1 MSDKSFF
8 TQVEERFSSF
18 QALFKHLD
26 RLQHLQLDNLL
37 TTSEQRY
44 KTILAPMREGQLR
57 QPSPTECLEYWVDF
71 CQRSLLYLDALRQR
85 GDNTLA
91 YERAGYPLLLKF
103 PYETLIDGR
112 DLPCPVNYS
121 LLKII
126 PEADQPVDKERAPVI
141 VIDPRG
147 GHGAGIGGFKQDS
160 AVGESLR
167 AGHPTY
173 FIAFS
178 HSPESGQ
185 TLHDIG
191 AAQARFLEEVT
202 HRHPSAGKP
211 IVIGNCQA
219 GWALMGLAAARPE
232 LPGLVIINGAPLS
245 YWSGE
250 EGRNPMRYSGGL
262 LGGAWMTRLAS
273 DLGNGRFDG
282 AWLVSNFEG
291 LNPANTY
298 WNKYYNLFS
307 NIDSEV
313 PRFLD
318 FERWWGSPTLLNR
331 EEIEMI
337 VDDLFIG
344 NRLTGGLGA
353 QSSEVDLKKIE
364 APVVVFCSYGDDITP
379 PQQALN
385 WIADIY
391 PSDLALRKAGRTI
404 IYLKHASVGHLGIF
418 VSGAIAR
425 REHRELLDAN
435 EAIALLAPGLY
446 EMIIEDVPVTDES
459 EPSYDVYFEPRRIVD
474 ILCDDNSERERDDE
488 REFAMVNHVSQV
500 NSTLYELFV
509 RPWMSPAIN
518 EQSAE
523 MIRKAHPFRMQQ
535 YFHSSLNPSFSWLAG
550 STPLVRANR
559 QEVSADN
566 PLLAW
571 QESFSTL
578 VEAQL
583 NIFRDVRGAS
593 QEMKFHRVYGAL
605 ATLTG
610 MQKPDTQQSE
620 SQLEDHNVTEDL
632 RDSLTQG
639 GGLEA
644 LSRILLLL
652 GHESGKYSKG
662 RVHQLAEKSRSV
674 MQEFDMDFSNIREI
688 IDQQGLLVFALP
700 AESLATLPQ
709 LLVDNEKRKV
719 LLDTVIKL
727 VPELLIAE
735 GTIGELWR
743 QLHQLFEQPIPAFV
757 QPKLSA
763 SSVAV
768 DKTELVFP
776 VKKTV
781 TPVKAV
787 KEKAAQ
793 SLAAESLKPKTPKAV
808 AKKTAK
814 PAAKPKAV
822 AVVADKEKTTA
833 AQTPI
838 EKPLAPAKKPVAK
851 QQELPVSAAQTVSA
865 TADQAKAATQVSTDK
880 LPEQAQ
886 AKETTA
892 PVKAAVNKPE
902 QPAIAAK
909 AAEVAQK
916 EKTTAVQAPVEKS
929 TDSVKPQAASTQQ
942 TLATADQTKPAAQ
955 VSVDKLPEQAQA
967 KETTAPVKAAV
978 KKSVQKPKGRQK
990 AKAKKQE
997 QLAATHE
1004 AKKDK

>member
-18 QALFKHLD
+18 QALLKHLGQLQ
-26 RLQHLQLDNLL
+26 RLQFDNLL
-37 TTSEQRY
+37 TASEPRY
-44 KTILAPMREGQLR
+44 QTMLAPVRAGQLR
-57 QPSPTECLEYWVDF
+57 QPSPAECFEYWVDF

-91 YERAGYPLLLKF
+91 YEAAGYPLLLKF

-112 DLPCPVNYS
+112 DLLRPVNYS

-126 PEADQPVDKERAPVI
+126 PETEQPNNSERAPVI

-185 TLHDIG
+185 TLHDVG
-191 AAQARFLEEVT
+191 VAQAGFLEEVIR
-202 HRHPSAGKP
+202 RHPDAAKP

-250 EGRNPMRYSGGL
+250 EGNNPMRYSGGL

-282 AWLVSNFEG
+282 AWLVSNFEA

-404 IYLKHASVGHLGIF
+404 IYLKHANVGHLGIF
-418 VSGAIAR
+418 VSGAVAR
-425 REHRELLDAN
+425 REHRELLDAS
-435 EAIALLAPGLY
+435 EAIGLLAPGLY
-446 EMIIEDVPVTDES
+446 EMIIEDVPVTNES
-459 EPSYDVYFEPRRIVD
+459 EPSYEVYFERRRITD
-474 ILCDDNSERERDDE
+474 ILSDDNSERERDDE
-488 REFAMVNHVSQV
+488 REFAMVNQVSQV
-500 NSTLYELFV
+500 NSTLYESFV
-509 RPWMSPAIN
+509 RPWMIPAMN

-535 YFHSSLNPSFSWLAG
+535 YFHSSLNPIFSWLAG
-550 STPLVRANR
+550 SAPVVRANR
-559 QEVSADN
+559 QPVSPNN

-571 QESFSTL
+571 QESFSNL
-578 VEAQL
+578 VETQL
-583 NIFRDVRGAS
+583 NAFRDVRDSS
-593 QEMKFHRVYGAL
+593 QEMKFHTVYGGL

-620 SQLEDHNVTEDL
+620 AQLQDEKVTEHL

-652 GHESGKYSKG
+652 GHESGKFSKG
-662 RVHQLAEKSRSV
+662 RVQQMAEKSRSL
-674 MQEFDMDFSNIREI
+674 MKGFDTDFSNVRQI

-709 LLVDNEKRKV
+709 LLVDNEQRKV
-719 LLDTVIKL
+719 VLATVMEM
-727 VPELLIAE
+727 VPELLTAE
-735 GTIGELWR
+735 GTVGELWR
-743 QLHQLFEQPIPAFV
+743 QLHQLLELPVPAVV

-768 DKTELVFP
+768 EKAEAVTP

-781 TPVKAV
+781 APVKTV
-787 KEKAAQ
+787 EKKV
-793 SLAAESLKPKTPKAV
+793 AESVKPKTVKTA
-808 AKKTAK
+808 AKKVTK
-814 PAAKPKAV
+814 PAAKPKAAVKKPVQPAV
-822 AVVADKEKTTA
+822 APTPKAAVAAQKDKTTAVQTPVEKTTESVKP
-833 AQTPI
+833 QT
-838 EKPLAPAKKPVAK
+838 ASQ
-851 QQELPVSAAQTVSA
+851 QQELPVSATQAISPK
-865 TADQAKAATQVSTDK
+865 ADQTQPAAKAAADK
-880 LPEQAQ
+880 LPEPAQVEETPALVKTAVKKPVQKSKRRQKAQ
-886 AKETTA
+886 AK
-892 PVKAAVNKPE
+892 K
-902 QPAIAAK
+902 Q
-909 AAEVAQK
+909 Q
-916 EKTTAVQAPVEKS
+916 S
-929 TDSVKPQAASTQQ
+929 AST
-942 TLATADQTKPAAQ
+942 A
-955 VSVDKLPEQAQA
+955 
-967 KETTAPVKAAV
+967 
-978 KKSVQKPKGRQK
+978 
-990 AKAKKQE
+990 
-997 QLAATHE
+997 E
-1004 AKKDK
+1004 AKKDV

>member
-18 QALFKHLD
+18 QALLKHLGQLH
-26 RLQHLQLDNLL
+26 RLQFDNLL
-37 TTSEQRY
+37 TASEPRY
-44 KTILAPMREGQLR
+44 KTMLAPMSAGHLR
-57 QPSPTECLEYWVDF
+57 QPSPAECLEYWVDF
-71 CQRSLLYLDALRQR
+71 CQRSVLYLDALRQR

-91 YERAGYPLLLKF
+91 HEAADYPLLLKF

-112 DLPCPVNYS
+112 DLPRPVNYS
-121 LLKII
+121 LLKVT
-126 PEADQPVDKERAPVI
+126 PATDQPNDSERAPVI

-178 HSPESGQ
+178 HAPESGQ
-185 TLHDIG
+185 TLHDVG
-191 AAQARFLEEVT
+191 AAQARFLEEVIQ
-202 HRHPSAGKP
+202 RHPNAAKP
-211 IVIGNCQA
+211 IVMGNCQA

-250 EGRNPMRYSGGL
+250 EGHNPMRYSGGL

-282 AWLVSNFEG
+282 AWLVSNFEA

-404 IYLKHASVGHLGIF
+404 VYLKHASVGHLGIF
-418 VSGAIAR
+418 VSGAVAR
-425 REHRELLDAN
+425 REHRELLDAS
-435 EAIALLAPGLY
+435 EAIGLLAPGLY

-459 EPSYDVYFEPRRIVD
+459 EPSYEVYFERRQITD
-474 ILCDDNSERERDDE
+474 ILSDDNSERERDDE
-488 REFAMVNHVSQV
+488 REFAMVNQVSQV
-500 NSTLYELFV
+500 NSTLYESFV
-509 RPWMSPAIN
+509 RPWLIPAMN
-518 EQSAE
+518 EHCAE
-523 MIRKAHPFRMQQ
+523 MIRKVHPFRMQQ
-535 YFHSSLNPSFSWLAG
+535 YFHSSLNPIFSGLAG
-550 STPLVRANR
+550 SAPVVRANR
-559 QEVSADN
+559 QPVSLDN

-571 QESFSTL
+571 QENFSNL
-578 VEAQL
+578 VETQL
-583 NIFRDVRGAS
+583 NVFRDVRDAS
-593 QEMKFHRVYGAL
+593 QEMKFHTVYGAL

-620 SQLEDHNVTEDL
+620 SQLEDHNVTEHL

-652 GHESGKYSKG
+652 GHESGKFSKG
-662 RVHQLAEKSRSV
+662 RVQQMAEKSRSL
-674 MQEFDMDFSNIREI
+674 MKGFDMDFGNIRQI

-700 AESLATLPQ
+700 VESLATLPQ
-709 LLVDNEKRKV
+709 LLVDHEQRKV
-719 LLDTVIKL
+719 LLETVMEM
-727 VPELLIAE
+727 VPELLTAE
-735 GTIGELWR
+735 GAVGELWR

-768 DKTELVFP
+768 DKTEPVAP
-776 VKKTV
+776 VKETV

-787 KEKAAQ
+787 EKKAAK
-793 SLAAESLKPKTPKAV
+793 SVKPKTVKAAAKKVAKPAVAPKAV
-808 AKKTAK
+808 A
-814 PAAKPKAV
+814 
-822 AVVADKEKTTA
+822 ADKEKIVTA
-833 AQTPI
+833 QASI
-838 EKPLAPAKKPVAK
+838 EKPSEPAKKQEAQ
-851 QQELPVSAAQTVSA
+851 QQELPVSTAQAVSPK
-865 TADQAKAATQVSTDK
+865 ADQATSDPVKGADDELVEHAEVKAAPVKAAVKKPVQPAVAPTPKATVAAQKDKTTAVQVPVEKTTESVKPQAASQQQALAKADQDKPAAKASTDK

-886 AKETTA
+886 AEEATA
-892 PVKAAVNKPE
+892 PIKK
-902 QPAIAAK
+902 
-909 AAEVAQK
+909 
-916 EKTTAVQAPVEKS
+916 
-929 TDSVKPQAASTQQ
+929 
-942 TLATADQTKPAAQ
+942 
-955 VSVDKLPEQAQA
+955 
-967 KETTAPVKAAV
+967 AV
-978 KKSVQKPKGRQK
+978 KKPVQKSKRRQK
-990 AKAKKQE
+990 AQAKKQE
-997 QLAATHE
+997 QLASAPE
-1004 AKKDK
+1004 VKKDK

>member
-1 MSDKSFF
+1 MSDKSFL
-8 TQVEERFSSF
+8 TQVEESFSSF
-18 QALFKHLD
+18 QALPKHLVQ
-26 RLQHLQLDNLL
+26 LQGLQVDNLL
-37 TTSEQRY
+37 AASKQRY
-44 KTILAPMREGQLR
+44 KTILSPMREGQLR
-57 QPSPTECLEYWVDF
+57 QPSPTEYLEYWVDF

-103 PYETLIDGR
+103 PYEVLIDGR
-112 DLPCPVNYS
+112 NLPRPVNY
-121 LLKII
+121 LLLEII
-126 PEADQPVDKERAPVI
+126 PETNQLNDSGRAPVI
-141 VIDPRG
+141 IIDPRG

-185 TLHDIG
+185 TLHDVG
-191 AAQARFLEEVT
+191 AAQARFLEEVIQ
-202 HRHPSAGKP
+202 RHPNADKP

-250 EGRNPMRYSGGL
+250 AGHNPMRYAGGL
-262 LGGAWMTRLAS
+262 LGGAWATRLAS

-331 EEIEMI
+331 EEIEAI

-391 PSDLALRKAGRTI
+391 PSDLALRNAGRTI
-404 IYLKHASVGHLGIF
+404 VFLKHASVGHLGIF
-418 VSGAIAR
+418 VSGAVAR
-425 REHRELLDAN
+425 REHRELLDAS

-446 EMIIEDVPVTDES
+446 EMIIEDVLVTNES
-459 EPSYDVYFEPRRIVD
+459 EPSYEVYFERRRITD
-474 ILCDDNSERERDDE
+474 ILSDDNSERERDDE
-488 REFAMVNHVSQV
+488 REFAMVNQVSQF
-500 NSTLYELFV
+500 NSTLYESFV
-509 RPWMSPAIN
+509 RPWMIPVMN
-518 EQSAE
+518 EHSAE

-535 YFHSSLNPSFSWLAG
+535 YFHSSLNPIFSWLAG
-550 STPLVRANR
+550 SAPVVRANR
-559 QEVSADN
+559 QPVSPNN

-571 QESFSTL
+571 QENFSNL
-578 VEAQL
+578 VETQL
-583 NIFRDVRGAS
+583 NAFRDVRDAS
-593 QEMKFHRVYGAL
+593 QEMKFHAVYGGL

-620 SQLEDHNVTEDL
+620 SQLEDQNVTEHL
-632 RDSLTQG
+632 RQSLTQG

-652 GHESGKYSKG
+652 GHESGKFSKD
-662 RVHQLAEKSRSV
+662 RVQQMAEKSRSL
-674 MQEFDMDFSNIREI
+674 MKEFDMDFGNIRET

-700 AESLATLPQ
+700 AESLSTLPQ

-719 LLDTVIKL
+719 LLETVMAL

-735 GTIGELWR
+735 GAVGELWR

-768 DKTELVFP
+768 DKAELVAP

-787 KEKAAQ
+787 EKKAAK
-793 SLAAESLKPKTPKAV
+793 SVKPKAPKA
-808 AKKTAK
+808 ATKKTAK
-814 PAAKPKAV
+814 PAAASKAV
-822 AVVADKEKTTA
+822 AASKEKTAA
-833 AQTPI
+833 AQVPI
-838 EKPLAPAKKPVAK
+838 EKLSAPAKKQVAK
-851 QQELPVSAAQTVSA
+851 QQEQPVVAAQTVSP
-865 TADQAKAATQVSTDK
+865 TADQTKSSPVKGTADK
-880 LPEQAQ
+880 LVERAEVKTAQ
-886 AKETTA
+886 
-892 PVKAAVNKPE
+892 VKAAVKKPL
-902 QPAIAAK
+902 QPAVAPK
-909 AAEVAQK
+909 AAVAA
-916 EKTTAVQAPVEKS
+916 ERGKTTAVQAPVER
-929 TDSVKPQAASTQQ
+929 TTESVKPQTASKQQ
-942 TLATADQTKPAAQ
+942 ELPGADQNKPAAKA
-955 VSVDKLPEQAQA
+955 SAEKLPEQAQA
-967 KETTAPVKAAV
+967 EETTAPVKTAL
-978 KKSVQKPKGRQK
+978 KKPAQKAKRRQK
-990 AKAKKQE
+990 AEVKKQE
-997 QLAATHE
+997 PLATAPE

>member
-18 QALFKHLD
+18 QALLKHLGQLQ
-26 RLQHLQLDNLL
+26 RLQFDNLL
-37 TTSEQRY
+37 TASEPRY
-44 KTILAPMREGQLR
+44 QTMLAPVRAGQLR
-57 QPSPTECLEYWVDF
+57 QPSPAECFEYWVDF

-91 YERAGYPLLLKF
+91 YEAAGYPLLLKF

-112 DLPCPVNYS
+112 DLLRPVNYS

-126 PEADQPVDKERAPVI
+126 PETEQPNNSERAPVI

-185 TLHDIG
+185 TLHDVG
-191 AAQARFLEEVT
+191 VAQAGFLEEVIR
-202 HRHPSAGKP
+202 RHPDAAKP
-211 IVIGNCQA
+211 IVMGNCQA

-250 EGRNPMRYSGGL
+250 EGNNPMRYSGGL

-282 AWLVSNFEG
+282 AWLVSNFEA

-404 IYLKHASVGHLGIF
+404 IYLKHANVGHLGIF
-418 VSGAIAR
+418 VSGAVAR
-425 REHRELLDAN
+425 REHRELLDAS
-435 EAIALLAPGLY
+435 EAIGLLAPGLY
-446 EMIIEDVPVTDES
+446 EMIIEDVPVTNES
-459 EPSYDVYFEPRRIVD
+459 EPSYEVYFERRRITD
-474 ILCDDNSERERDDE
+474 ILSDDNSERERDDE
-488 REFAMVNHVSQV
+488 REFAMVNQVSQV
-500 NSTLYELFV
+500 NSTLYESFV
-509 RPWMSPAIN
+509 RPWMIPAMN

-535 YFHSSLNPSFSWLAG
+535 YFHSSLNPIFSWLAG
-550 STPLVRANR
+550 SAPVVRANR
-559 QEVSADN
+559 QPVSPNN

-571 QESFSTL
+571 QESFSNL
-578 VEAQL
+578 VETQL
-583 NIFRDVRGAS
+583 NAFRDVRDSS
-593 QEMKFHRVYGAL
+593 QEMKFHTVYGGL

-620 SQLEDHNVTEDL
+620 AQLQDEKVTEHL

-652 GHESGKYSKG
+652 GHESGKFSKG
-662 RVHQLAEKSRSV
+662 RVQQMAEKSRSL
-674 MQEFDMDFSNIREI
+674 MKGFDTDFSNVRQI

-709 LLVDNEKRKV
+709 LLVDNEQRKV
-719 LLDTVIKL
+719 VLATVMEM
-727 VPELLIAE
+727 VPELLTAE
-735 GTIGELWR
+735 GTVGELWR
-743 QLHQLFEQPIPAFV
+743 QLHQLLELPVPAVV

-768 DKTELVFP
+768 EKAEAVTP

-781 TPVKAV
+781 APVKTV
-787 KEKAAQ
+787 EKKV
-793 SLAAESLKPKTPKAV
+793 AESVKPKTVKTA
-808 AKKTAK
+808 AKKVTK
-814 PAAKPKAV
+814 PAAKP
-822 AVVADKEKTTA
+822 
-833 AQTPI
+833 
-838 EKPLAPAKKPVAK
+838 
-851 QQELPVSAAQTVSA
+851 
-865 TADQAKAATQVSTDK
+865 
-880 LPEQAQ
+880 
-886 AKETTA
+886 
-892 PVKAAVNKPE
+892 
-902 QPAIAAK
+902 
-909 AAEVAQK
+909 
-916 EKTTAVQAPVEKS
+916 
-929 TDSVKPQAASTQQ
+929 
-942 TLATADQTKPAAQ
+942 
-955 VSVDKLPEQAQA
+955 
-967 KETTAPVKAAV
+967 KAAV
-978 KKSVQKPKGRQK
+978 KKSVQPAVAPTPKAAVAAQKDKTTAVQTPVEKTTESVKPQTASQQQELPVSATQAVSPKADQTQPAAKAAADKLPEPAQVEETPALVKTAVKKPVQKSKRRQK
-990 AKAKKQE
+990 AQAKKQ
-997 QLAATHE
+997 QSASTAE
-1004 AKKDK
+1004 AKKDV

>member
-1 MSDKSFF
+1 MSDKGFL

-18 QALFKHLD
+18 GALLKHLGQLQ
-26 RLQHLQLDNLL
+26 RLQVDNLL
-37 TTSEQRY
+37 AASEQRY
-44 KTILAPMREGQLR
+44 KTTLSPMREGQLR
-57 QPSPTECLEYWVDF
+57 QPSPSECLEYWVDF
-71 CQRSLLYLDALRQR
+71 CQRSLLYWDALRQR

-103 PYETLIDGR
+103 PYEILIDGR
-112 DLPCPVNYS
+112 DLPRPVNYS
-121 LLKII
+121 LLEII
-126 PEADQPVDKERAPVI
+126 PEADQLNDRERAPVI

-178 HSPESGQ
+178 HSPEPGQ
-185 TLHDIG
+185 TLHDVG
-191 AAQARFLEEVT
+191 AAQARFLEEVIA
-202 HRHPSAGKP
+202 RHPNAGKP

-219 GWALMGLAAARPE
+219 GWALMGLAAVRPE

-250 EGRNPMRYSGGL
+250 EGHNPMRYSGGL
-262 LGGAWMTRLAS
+262 LGGAWATRLAS

-298 WNKYYNLFS
+298 WKKYYNLFS
-307 NIDSEV
+307 NVDSEV

-331 EEIEMI
+331 EEIEVI

-418 VSGAIAR
+418 VSGAVAR
-425 REHRELLDAN
+425 REHRELLDAS

-446 EMIIEDVPVTDES
+446 EMIIEDEPARNES
-459 EPSYDVYFEPRRIVD
+459 EPSREVYFEPRRIVD
-474 ILCDDNSERERDDE
+474 ILSDDNSERERDDE
-488 REFAMVNHVSQV
+488 REFAMVDQVSQV
-500 NSTLYELFV
+500 NSTLYEWFV

-523 MIRKAHPFRMQQ
+523 IMRKAHPFRMQR
-535 YFHSSLNPSFSWLAG
+535 YVYSSLNPSFSWLAG
-550 STPLVRANR
+550 CAPVVRANR
-559 QEVSADN
+559 RPVSSNN

-571 QESFSTL
+571 QETFSNL

-583 NIFRDVRGAS
+583 NSFRDVRDAW
-593 QEMKFHRVYGAL
+593 QEMKFHAVYGGL

-610 MQKPDTQQSE
+610 MQKPDTQQE
-620 SQLEDHNVTEDL
+620 YAQLQDQSVTEQL
-632 RDSLTQG
+632 RQTLTQG
-639 GGLEA
+639 SGLEA

-652 GHESGKYSKG
+652 GHESGKFSKD
-662 RVHQLAEKSRSV
+662 RVQQLAEKSRSLIKASG
-674 MQEFDMDFSNIREI
+674 MAFGNIREI

-709 LLVDNEKRKV
+709 LLVENEKRKV
-719 LLDTVIKL
+719 LLDTVIEL
-727 VPELLIAE
+727 VPELLTAE
-735 GTIGELWR
+735 GGVGELWR
-743 QLHQLFEQPIPAFV
+743 QLHKLLEQPIPAFF

-768 DKTELVFP
+768 DKTEPVASVKKVVAP
-776 VKKTV
+776 VKLVDK
-781 TPVKAV
+781 
-787 KEKAAQ
+787 KAAETVK
-793 SLAAESLKPKTPKAV
+793 LKAAKVA
-808 AKKTAK
+808 AKKVVK
-814 PAAKPKAV
+814 PAAKPKAAV
-822 AVVADKEKTTA
+822 AGKEKKA
-833 AQTPI
+833 GVQAPI
-838 EKPLAPAKKPVAK
+838 KKLSEPAKKPVQPAV
-851 QQELPVSAAQTVSA
+851 LPKA
-865 TADQAKAATQVSTDK
+865 TAV
-880 LPEQAQ
+880 E
-886 AKETTA
+886 
-892 PVKAAVNKPE
+892 
-902 QPAIAAK
+902 
-909 AAEVAQK
+909 QK
-916 EKTTAVQAPVEKS
+916 EKTTAVQAPVTKVTE
-929 TDSVKPQAASTQQ
+929 SVMPETAGKQSE
-942 TLATADQTKPAAQ
+942 LLGADQTK
-955 VSVDKLPEQAQA
+955 SVAKTSAVKLPEQSQA
-967 KETTAPVKAAV
+967 KETTAAV
-978 KKSVQKPKGRQK
+978 KTAIKKPVQKSKRRQK
-990 AKAKKQE
+990 AQAKKQE
-997 QLAATHE
+997 QLVSLPETNN
-1004 AKKDK
+1004 K

>member
-1 MSDKSFF
+1 MSDKGFL

-18 QALFKHLD
+18 GALLKHLGQLQ
-26 RLQHLQLDNLL
+26 RLQVDNLL
-37 TTSEQRY
+37 AASEQRY
-44 KTILAPMREGQLR
+44 KTTLSPMREGQLR
-57 QPSPTECLEYWVDF
+57 QPSPSECLEYWVDF
-71 CQRSLLYLDALRQR
+71 CQRSLLYWDALRQR

-91 YERAGYPLLLKF
+91 YESAGYPLLLKF
-103 PYETLIDGR
+103 PYEILIDGR
-112 DLPCPVNYS
+112 DLPRPVNYS
-121 LLKII
+121 LLEII
-126 PEADQPVDKERAPVI
+126 PEADQLNDRERAPVI

-178 HSPESGQ
+178 HSPEPGQ
-185 TLHDIG
+185 TLHDVG
-191 AAQARFLEEVT
+191 AAQARFLEEVIA
-202 HRHPSAGKP
+202 RHPNAGKP

-219 GWALMGLAAARPE
+219 GWALMGLAAVRPE

-250 EGRNPMRYSGGL
+250 EGHNPMRYSGGL
-262 LGGAWMTRLAS
+262 LGGAWATRLAS

-307 NIDSEV
+307 NVDSEV

-331 EEIEMI
+331 EEIEVI

-418 VSGAIAR
+418 VSGAVAR
-425 REHRELLDAN
+425 REHRELLDAS

-446 EMIIEDVPVTDES
+446 EMIIEDVPATNES
-459 EPSYDVYFEPRRIVD
+459 EPSREVYFEPRRIVD
-474 ILCDDNSERERDDE
+474 ILSDDNSERDDE
-488 REFAMVNHVSQV
+488 REFAMVDQVSQV
-500 NSTLYELFV
+500 NSTLYEWFV

-523 MIRKAHPFRMQQ
+523 IMRKAHPFRMQR
-535 YFHSSLNPSFSWLAG
+535 YVYSSLNPSFSWLAG
-550 STPLVRANR
+550 CAPVVRANR
-559 QEVSADN
+559 RPVSSNN

-571 QESFSTL
+571 QETFSNL

-583 NIFRDVRGAS
+583 NSFRDVRDAW
-593 QEMKFHRVYGAL
+593 QEMKFHAVYGGL

-610 MQKPDTQQSE
+610 MQKPDTQQE
-620 SQLEDHNVTEDL
+620 YAQLQDQSVTEQL
-632 RDSLTQG
+632 RQTLTQG
-639 GGLEA
+639 SGLEA

-652 GHESGKYSKG
+652 GHESGKFSKD
-662 RVHQLAEKSRSV
+662 RVQQLAEKSRSLIKASG
-674 MQEFDMDFSNIREI
+674 MAFGNIREI
-688 IDQQGLLVFALP
+688 IDQQGLLVFAFP

-709 LLVDNEKRKV
+709 LLVENEKRKV
-719 LLDTVIKL
+719 LLDTVIEL
-727 VPELLIAE
+727 VPELLTAE
-735 GTIGELWR
+735 GGVGELWR
-743 QLHQLFEQPIPAFV
+743 QLHKLFEQPIPAFV

-768 DKTELVFP
+768 DKTEPVASVKKVVAP
-776 VKKTV
+776 VKLVDK
-781 TPVKAV
+781 
-787 KEKAAQ
+787 KAA
-793 SLAAESLKPKTPKAV
+793 ETVKPKAAKVA
-808 AKKTAK
+808 AKKVVK
-814 PAAKPKAV
+814 PAAKPKAAV
-822 AVVADKEKTTA
+822 AGKEKKA
-833 AQTPI
+833 GVQAPI
-838 EKPLAPAKKPVAK
+838 KKLSEPAKKPVAK
-851 QQELPVSAAQTVSA
+851 QPELSGAVTQVVSLVAEPIRPAAVKTAVKKPVQPAVLPKA
-865 TADQAKAATQVSTDK
+865 TAV
-880 LPEQAQ
+880 EQ
-886 AKETTA
+886 K
-892 PVKAAVNKPE
+892 K
-902 QPAIAAK
+902 
-909 AAEVAQK
+909 
-916 EKTTAVQAPVEKS
+916 KTTAVQAPVTKVTE
-929 TDSVKPQAASTQQ
+929 SVMPETASKQSE
-942 TLATADQTKPAAQ
+942 LLGADQTK
-955 VSVDKLPEQAQA
+955 SVAKTLAVKLPEQSQA
-967 KETTAPVKAAV
+967 EETTAAV
-978 KKSVQKPKGRQK
+978 KTAIKKPVQKSKRRQK
-990 AKAKKQE
+990 AEAKKQE
-997 QLAATHE
+997 QLVSLPETNN
-1004 AKKDK
+1004 K

>member
-18 QALFKHLD
+18 QALLKHLGQLQ
-26 RLQHLQLDNLL
+26 RLQFDNLL
-37 TTSEQRY
+37 TASSQRY
-44 KTILAPMREGQLR
+44 TATLSPMREGQLR

-91 YERAGYPLLLKF
+91 HEAAGYPLLLKF

-112 DLPCPVNYS
+112 DLPRPVNYS

-126 PEADQPVDKERAPVI
+126 SETEQPNNSERAPVI

-185 TLHDIG
+185 TLHDVG
-191 AAQARFLEEVT
+191 VAQAGFLEEVIQ
-202 HRHPSAGKP
+202 RHPNAEKP

-250 EGRNPMRYSGGL
+250 EGNNPMRYSGGL
-262 LGGAWMTRLAS
+262 LGGAWLTRLAS

-282 AWLVSNFEG
+282 AWLVSNFEA

-404 IYLKHASVGHLGIF
+404 IYLKHANVGHLGIF
-418 VSGAIAR
+418 VSGAVAR
-425 REHRELLDAN
+425 REHRELLDAS
-435 EAIALLAPGLY
+435 EAIGLLAPGLY

-459 EPSYDVYFEPRRIVD
+459 EPSYEVYFEPRRITD
-474 ILCDDNSERERDDE
+474 ILSDDNSERERDDE
-488 REFAMVNHVSQV
+488 REFAMVNQVSQV
-500 NSTLYELFV
+500 NSTLYESFV
-509 RPWMSPAIN
+509 RPWMIPAMN
-518 EQSAE
+518 EHSAE

-535 YFHSSLNPSFSWLAG
+535 YFHSSLNPIFSWLAG
-550 STPLVRANR
+550 SAPVVRANR
-559 QEVSADN
+559 QPVSPNN

-571 QESFSTL
+571 QENFSNL
-578 VEAQL
+578 VETQL
-583 NIFRDVRGAS
+583 NVFRDVRDAS
-593 QEMKFHRVYGAL
+593 QEMKFHTVYGAL

-620 SQLEDHNVTEDL
+620 AQLQDENVTEHL

-652 GHESGKYSKG
+652 GHESGKFSKA
-662 RVHQLAEKSRSV
+662 RVQQMAEKSRSL
-674 MQEFDMDFSNIREI
+674 MKEFDMDFGNIRQI

-709 LLVDNEKRKV
+709 LLVDNEQRKV
-719 LLDTVIKL
+719 LLETVMAL

-735 GTIGELWR
+735 GAVGELWR

-757 QPKLSA
+757 QPKLST

-768 DKTELVFP
+768 DKTEPVVP

-787 KEKAAQ
+787 EKKAAQ
-793 SLAAESLKPKTPKAV
+793 AVKPKTAKAAAKKVAKPAVAPKAV
-808 AKKTAK
+808 T
-814 PAAKPKAV
+814 
-822 AVVADKEKTTA
+822 ADKEKTVTA
-833 AQTPI
+833 QASI
-838 EKPLAPAKKPVAK
+838 EKPSEPAKKEVAQ
-851 QQELPVSAAQTVSA
+851 QQELPVSTAQAVSPK
-865 TADQAKAATQVSTDK
+865 ADQAKSAAVKGADDKLVERAEAKAAPVKAAVKKPLQPVVAPTPKATVAAQKDKITAVQAPVEKTTESVKPQAESQQPALAKADQDKPAAKASADK

-886 AKETTA
+886 AEETKA
-892 PVKAAVNKPE
+892 P
-902 QPAIAAK
+902 I
-909 AAEVAQK
+909 
-916 EKTTAVQAPVEKS
+916 KT
-929 TDSVKPQAASTQQ
+929 
-942 TLATADQTKPAAQ
+942 
-955 VSVDKLPEQAQA
+955 
-967 KETTAPVKAAV
+967 AV
-978 KKSVQKPKGRQK
+978 KKPVQKSKRRQK
-990 AKAKKQE
+990 AQAKKQE
-997 QLAATHE
+997 QLASTPE

>member
-1 MSDKSFF
+1 MNDKGFF
-8 TQVEERFSSF
+8 TQEKERFSSL
-18 QALFKHLD
+18 QTLLKHLSQLQ
-26 RLQHLQLDNLL
+26 RLQFDNLL
-37 TTSEQRY
+37 TASEQRY
-44 KTILAPMREGQLR
+44 QTILSPLREGQLR
-57 QPSPTECLEYWVDF
+57 QPSPSECLEYWIDF
-71 CQRSLLYLDALRQR
+71 CQRSVLYWDALRQR

-112 DLPCPVNYS
+112 DLPRPVNYS
-121 LLKII
+121 LLRVI
-126 PEADQPVDKERAPVI
+126 PETDQLNDRERAPVI

-178 HSPESGQ
+178 HWPESGQ
-185 TLHDIG
+185 TLHDVG
-191 AAQARFLEEVT
+191 AAQARFLEEVI
-202 HRHPSAGKP
+202 HRHPNADKP

-250 EGRNPMRYSGGL
+250 EGHNPMRYSGGL

-331 EEIEMI
+331 EEIETI

-418 VSGAIAR
+418 VSGAVAR
-425 REHRELLDAN
+425 REHRELLDAS
-435 EAIALLAPGLY
+435 EAIGLLAPGLY
-446 EMIIEDVPVTDES
+446 EMIIEDMPATHES
-459 EPSYDVYFEPRRIVD
+459 ESNYEVYFEPRRIVD
-474 ILCDDNSERERDDE
+474 ILSDDNSERERDDE
-488 REFAMVNHVSQV
+488 REFAMVDQVSQV
-500 NSTLYELFV
+500 NSTLYEWCV
-509 RPWMSPAIN
+509 RPWLIPAMN

-535 YFHSSLNPSFSWLAG
+535 YLASSLNPSFSGLAG
-550 STPLVRANR
+550 SAPLVRANR
-559 QEVSADN
+559 QLVSPNN

-571 QESFSTL
+571 QQSFSNL

-583 NIFRDVRGAS
+583 NGFRDVRDAW
-593 QEMKFHRVYGAL
+593 QEMKFHAVYGAL

-620 SQLEDHNVTEDL
+620 SQLEDQSVTEHL
-632 RDSLTQG
+632 RQSLTEG
-639 GGLEA
+639 GGLQA

-652 GHESGKYSKG
+652 GYESGKFSKD
-662 RVHQLAEKSRSV
+662 RVQQLAEKSRSL

-700 AESLATLPQ
+700 TESLATLPQ

-719 LLDTVIKL
+719 LLDTVIEL
-727 VPELLIAE
+727 VPELLTAE
-735 GTIGELWR
+735 GTVGELWR
-743 QLHQLFEQPIPAFV
+743 QLHQLFDQPIPAFVQPIPAFV
-757 QPKLSA
+757 QPKAPA
-763 SSVAV
+763 SSVAI
-768 DKTELVFP
+768 DKTEPVFQ
-776 VKKTV
+776 VKDAV
-781 TPVKAV
+781 TTAQV
-787 KEKAAQ
+787 KE
-793 SLAAESLKPKTPKAV
+793 
-808 AKKTAK
+808 
-814 PAAKPKAV
+814 
-822 AVVADKEKTTA
+822 
-833 AQTPI
+833 
-838 EKPLAPAKKPVAK
+838 
-851 QQELPVSAAQTVSA
+851 
-865 TADQAKAATQVSTDK
+865 
-880 LPEQAQ
+880 
-886 AKETTA
+886 
-892 PVKAAVNKPE
+892 AVNKP
-902 QPAIAAK
+902 
-909 AAEVAQK
+909 VQK
-916 EKTTAVQAPVEKS
+916 SKKRQK
-929 TDSVKPQAASTQQ
+929 
-942 TLATADQTKPAAQ
+942 
-955 VSVDKLPEQAQA
+955 AQA
-967 KETTAPVKAAV
+967 K
-978 KKSVQKPKGRQK
+978 
-990 AKAKKQE
+990 KQ
-997 QLAATHE
+997 QLLASTPE

>member
-18 QALFKHLD
+18 QALLKHLGQLQ
-26 RLQHLQLDNLL
+26 RLQFDNLL
-37 TTSEQRY
+37 TASEPRY
-44 KTILAPMREGQLR
+44 QTMLAPVRAGQLR
-57 QPSPTECLEYWVDF
+57 QPSPAECFEYWVDF

-91 YERAGYPLLLKF
+91 YEAAGYPLLLKF

-112 DLPCPVNYS
+112 DLLRPVNYS

-126 PEADQPVDKERAPVI
+126 PETEQPNNSERAPVI

-185 TLHDIG
+185 TLHDVG
-191 AAQARFLEEVT
+191 VAQAGFLEEVIR
-202 HRHPSAGKP
+202 RHPDAAKP
-211 IVIGNCQA
+211 IVMGNCQA

-250 EGRNPMRYSGGL
+250 EGNNPMRYSGGL

-282 AWLVSNFEG
+282 AWLVSNFEA

-404 IYLKHASVGHLGIF
+404 IYLKHANVGHLGIF
-418 VSGAIAR
+418 VSGAVAR
-425 REHRELLDAN
+425 REHRELLDAS
-435 EAIALLAPGLY
+435 EAIGLLAPGLY
-446 EMIIEDVPVTDES
+446 EMIIEDVPVTNEF
-459 EPSYDVYFEPRRIVD
+459 EPSYEVYFERRRITD
-474 ILCDDNSERERDDE
+474 ILSDDNSERERDDE
-488 REFAMVNHVSQV
+488 REFAMVNQVSQV
-500 NSTLYELFV
+500 NSTLYESFV
-509 RPWMSPAIN
+509 RPWMIPAMN

-535 YFHSSLNPSFSWLAG
+535 YFHSSLNPIFSWLAG
-550 STPLVRANR
+550 SAPVVRANR
-559 QEVSADN
+559 QPVSPNN

-571 QESFSTL
+571 QESFSNL
-578 VEAQL
+578 VETQL
-583 NIFRDVRGAS
+583 NAFRDVRDSS
-593 QEMKFHRVYGAL
+593 QEMKFHTVYGGL

-620 SQLEDHNVTEDL
+620 AQLQDEKVTEHL

-652 GHESGKYSKG
+652 GHESGKFSKG
-662 RVHQLAEKSRSV
+662 RVQQMAEKSRSL
-674 MQEFDMDFSNIREI
+674 MKGFDTDFSNVRQI

-709 LLVDNEKRKV
+709 LLVDNEQRKV
-719 LLDTVIKL
+719 VLATVMEM
-727 VPELLIAE
+727 VPELLTAE
-735 GTIGELWR
+735 GTVGELWR
-743 QLHQLFEQPIPAFV
+743 QLHQLFELPVPAVV

-768 DKTELVFP
+768 EKAEAVTP

-781 TPVKAV
+781 APVKTV
-787 KEKAAQ
+787 EKKV
-793 SLAAESLKPKTPKAV
+793 AESVKPKTVKTA
-808 AKKTAK
+808 AKKVTK
-814 PAAKPKAV
+814 PAAKPKAAVKKPVQPAV
-822 AVVADKEKTTA
+822 APTPKAAVAAQKDKTTAVQTPVEKTTESVKP
-833 AQTPI
+833 QT
-838 EKPLAPAKKPVAK
+838 ASQ
-851 QQELPVSAAQTVSA
+851 QQELPVSATQAISPK
-865 TADQAKAATQVSTDK
+865 ADQTQPAAKAAADK
-880 LPEQAQ
+880 LPEPAQVEETPALVKTAVKKPVQKSKRRQKAQ
-886 AKETTA
+886 AK
-892 PVKAAVNKPE
+892 K
-902 QPAIAAK
+902 Q
-909 AAEVAQK
+909 Q
-916 EKTTAVQAPVEKS
+916 S
-929 TDSVKPQAASTQQ
+929 AST
-942 TLATADQTKPAAQ
+942 A
-955 VSVDKLPEQAQA
+955 
-967 KETTAPVKAAV
+967 
-978 KKSVQKPKGRQK
+978 
-990 AKAKKQE
+990 
-997 QLAATHE
+997 E
-1004 AKKDK
+1004 AKKDV

>member
-1 MSDKSFF
+1 MYLSCQMLIHAIMLHCKKIICNCFLCTAQRFFFDLSDQARTVSRNDIFNSLLGEVEIKNPRMYEAYMSDKSFF
-8 TQVEERFSSF
+8 TQVDERFSSF
-18 QALFKHLD
+18 QALLKHLGQLQ
-26 RLQHLQLDNLL
+26 RLQFDNLL
-37 TTSEQRY
+37 TVSEQRY
-44 KTILAPMREGQLR
+44 KTILSPLREGQLR
-57 QPSPTECLEYWVDF
+57 QPSPAECLEYWVDF
-71 CQRSLLYLDALRQR
+71 CQRSVLYCDALRQR

-91 YERAGYPLLLKF
+91 YERADYPLLLKF

-112 DLPCPVNYS
+112 DLPRPVNYS
-121 LLKII
+121 LLRVI
-126 PEADQPVDKERAPVI
+126 PETDPLNDRARAPVI

-178 HSPESGQ
+178 HSPEPGQ
-185 TLHDIG
+185 TLHDVG
-191 AAQARFLEEVT
+191 VAQARFLEEVT
-202 HRHPSAGKP
+202 HRHPNAAKP

-282 AWLVSNFEG
+282 AWLVSNFEA

-404 IYLKHASVGHLGIF
+404 VYLKHASVGHLGIF
-418 VSGAIAR
+418 VSGAVAR
-425 REHRELLDAN
+425 REHRELLDAS
-435 EAIALLAPGLY
+435 EAIGLLAPGLY
-446 EMIIEDVPVTDES
+446 EMIIEDVPVIDES
-459 EPSYDVYFEPRRIVD
+459 EPSYDVSFEPRRIVD
-474 ILCDDNSERERDDE
+474 LLSDDNSERERDDE
-488 REFAMVNHVSQV
+488 REFAMVNQVSQV
-500 NSTLYELFV
+500 NSTLYEMFV
-509 RPWMSPAIN
+509 RPWMRPAIN
-518 EQSAE
+518 EHCAE

-535 YFHSSLNPSFSWLAG
+535 YLQSSLNPIFSGLAG
-550 STPLVRANR
+550 SAPVVRAHR
-559 QEVSADN
+559 QVVSPNN

-578 VEAQL
+578 VETQL
-583 NIFRDVRGAS
+583 NVFRDVRDAS
-593 QEMKFHRVYGAL
+593 QEMKFHTVYGAL

-620 SQLEDHNVTEDL
+620 SQLEDHKVTEHL
-632 RDSLTQG
+632 RHSLTEG
-639 GGLEA
+639 GSLEA

-652 GHESGKYSKG
+652 GHESGKFSKD
-662 RVHQLAEKSRSV
+662 RVQRLAEKSRSL
-674 MQEFDMDFSNIREI
+674 MTEFDMDFGNIREI
-688 IDQQGLLVFALP
+688 IDLQGLLVFALP

-719 LLDTVIKL
+719 LLDTVMEL
-727 VPELLIAE
+727 VPELLTAE
-735 GTIGELWR
+735 GTVGELWR

-757 QPKLSA
+757 QPKVPA

-768 DKTELVFP
+768 DKTEP
-776 VKKTV
+776 V
-781 TPVKAV
+781 
-787 KEKAAQ
+787 
-793 SLAAESLKPKTPKAV
+793 L
-808 AKKTAK
+808 
-814 PAAKPKAV
+814 
-822 AVVADKEKTTA
+822 
-833 AQTPI
+833 
-838 EKPLAPAKKPVAK
+838 
-851 QQELPVSAAQTVSA
+851 
-865 TADQAKAATQVSTDK
+865 
-880 LPEQAQ
+880 
-886 AKETTA
+886 
-892 PVKAAVNKPE
+892 PVKAAVI
-902 QPAIAAK
+902 PA
-909 AAEVAQK
+909 Q
-916 EKTTAVQAPVEKS
+916 
-929 TDSVKPQAASTQQ
+929 
-942 TLATADQTKPAAQ
+942 
-955 VSVDKLPEQAQA
+955 
-967 KETTAPVKAAV
+967 VKAAV
-978 KKSVQKPKGRQK
+978 QKPVQKSKRRQK
-990 AKAKKQE
+990 VQAKKQ
-997 QLAATHE
+997 QLLASAAE
-1004 AKKDK
+1004 VKEDK

>member
-18 QALFKHLD
+18 QALLKHLGQLQ
-26 RLQHLQLDNLL
+26 RLQFDNLL
-37 TTSEQRY
+37 TASEPRY
-44 KTILAPMREGQLR
+44 QTMLAPVRAGQLR
-57 QPSPTECLEYWVDF
+57 QPSPAECFEYWVDF

-91 YERAGYPLLLKF
+91 YEAAGYPLLLKF

-112 DLPCPVNYS
+112 DLLRPVNYS

-126 PEADQPVDKERAPVI
+126 PETEQPNNSERAPVI

-185 TLHDIG
+185 TLHDVG
-191 AAQARFLEEVT
+191 VAQAGFLEEVIR
-202 HRHPSAGKP
+202 RHPDAAKP

-250 EGRNPMRYSGGL
+250 EGSNPMRYSGGL

-282 AWLVSNFEG
+282 AWLVSNFEA

-404 IYLKHASVGHLGIF
+404 IYLKHANVGHLGIF
-418 VSGAIAR
+418 VSGAVAR
-425 REHRELLDAN
+425 REHRELLDAS
-435 EAIALLAPGLY
+435 EAIGLLAPGLY
-446 EMIIEDVPVTDES
+446 EMIIEDVPVTNES
-459 EPSYDVYFEPRRIVD
+459 EPSYEVYFERRRITD
-474 ILCDDNSERERDDE
+474 ILSDDNSERERDDE
-488 REFAMVNHVSQV
+488 REFAMVNQVSQV
-500 NSTLYELFV
+500 NSTLYESFV
-509 RPWMSPAIN
+509 RPWMIPAMN

-535 YFHSSLNPSFSWLAG
+535 YFHSSLNPIFSWLAG
-550 STPLVRANR
+550 SAPVVRANR
-559 QEVSADN
+559 QPVSPNN

-571 QESFSTL
+571 QESFSNL
-578 VEAQL
+578 VETQL
-583 NIFRDVRGAS
+583 NAFRDVRDSS
-593 QEMKFHRVYGAL
+593 QEMKFHTVYGGL

-620 SQLEDHNVTEDL
+620 AQLQDEKVTEHL

-652 GHESGKYSKG
+652 GHESGKFSKG
-662 RVHQLAEKSRSV
+662 RVQQMAEKSRSL
-674 MQEFDMDFSNIREI
+674 MKGFDTDFSNVRQI

-709 LLVDNEKRKV
+709 LLVDNEQRKV
-719 LLDTVIKL
+719 VLATVMEM
-727 VPELLIAE
+727 VPELLTAE
-735 GTIGELWR
+735 GTVGELWR
-743 QLHQLFEQPIPAFV
+743 QLHQLLELPVPAVV

-768 DKTELVFP
+768 EKAEAVTP

-781 TPVKAV
+781 APVKTV
-787 KEKAAQ
+787 EKKV
-793 SLAAESLKPKTPKAV
+793 AESVKPKTVKTA
-808 AKKTAK
+808 AKKVTK
-814 PAAKPKAV
+814 PAAKP
-822 AVVADKEKTTA
+822 
-833 AQTPI
+833 
-838 EKPLAPAKKPVAK
+838 
-851 QQELPVSAAQTVSA
+851 
-865 TADQAKAATQVSTDK
+865 
-880 LPEQAQ
+880 
-886 AKETTA
+886 
-892 PVKAAVNKPE
+892 
-902 QPAIAAK
+902 
-909 AAEVAQK
+909 
-916 EKTTAVQAPVEKS
+916 
-929 TDSVKPQAASTQQ
+929 
-942 TLATADQTKPAAQ
+942 
-955 VSVDKLPEQAQA
+955 
-967 KETTAPVKAAV
+967 KAAV
-978 KKSVQKPKGRQK
+978 KKSVQPAVAPTPKAAVAAQKDKTTAVQTPVEKTTESVKPQTASQQQELPVSATQAISPKADQTQPAAKAAADKLQEPAQVEETPAPVKTAVKKPVQKSKRRQK
-990 AKAKKQE
+990 AQAKKQ
-997 QLAATHE
+997 QSASTAE
-1004 AKKDK
+1004 AKKDV

>member
-1 MSDKSFF
+1 MSDKSFL
-8 TQVEERFSSF
+8 TQVGERFSSF
-18 QALFKHLD
+18 EALQKHLGQLQ
-26 RLQHLQLDNLL
+26 RLQFDNLL

-44 KTILAPMREGQLR
+44 KTTLSPLREGQLR

-71 CQRSLLYLDALRQR
+71 CQRSLLYWDALRQR

-112 DLPCPVNYS
+112 DLPRPVNYS
-121 LLKII
+121 LLKIT
-126 PEADQPVDKERAPVI
+126 PEADQLNDRQRAPVI

-147 GHGAGIGGFKQDS
+147 GHGAGIGGFKKDS

-167 AGHPTY
+167 AEHPTY

-178 HSPESGQ
+178 HAPEPGQ
-185 TLHDIG
+185 TLHDVG
-191 AAQARFLEEVT
+191 AAQARFLEEVIL
-202 HRHPSAGKP
+202 RHPDAGKP

-250 EGRNPMRYSGGL
+250 EGHNPMRYSGGL
-262 LGGAWMTRLAS
+262 LGGAWATRLAS

-291 LNPANTY
+291 LHPANTY

-331 EEIEMI
+331 EEIELI

-353 QSSEVDLKKIE
+353 QSSEVNLKKIE

-418 VSGAIAR
+418 VSGAVAR
-425 REHRELLDAN
+425 REHRELLDAS

-446 EMIIEDVPVTDES
+446 EMIIEDVPTANES
-459 EPSYDVYFEPRRIVD
+459 EPSYEVYFEPRRIVD
-474 ILCDDNSERERDDE
+474 ILSDDNSERERDDE
-488 REFAMVNHVSQV
+488 REFAMVDQVSQV
-500 NSTLYELFV
+500 NSALYEWFV

-523 MIRKAHPFRMQQ
+523 IMRKAHPFRMQQ
-535 YFHSSLNPSFSWLAG
+535 YVYSSLNPGFSWLAG
-550 STPLVRANR
+550 SAPVVRANR
-559 QEVSADN
+559 RPISSNN

-571 QESFSTL
+571 QETFSNL

-583 NIFRDVRGAS
+583 NGFRDVRDAW
-593 QEMKFHRVYGAL
+593 QEMKFHAVYGGL

-610 MQKPDTQQSE
+610 MQKPDTQQSKT
-620 SQLEDHNVTEDL
+620 QLQDQNVTESL
-632 RDSLTQG
+632 RHLLTQG

-652 GHESGKYSKG
+652 GHESGKFSKD
-662 RVHQLAEKSRSV
+662 RVKQLAEKSRSLIKTSDIA
-674 MQEFDMDFSNIREI
+674 FGNLREI
-688 IDQQGLLVFALP
+688 IDQQGLLVFAFP
-700 AESLATLPQ
+700 TESLTTLPQ
-709 LLVDNEKRKV
+709 LLVENEKRKV
-719 LLDTVIKL
+719 LLDTVIEL
-727 VPELLIAE
+727 VPELLTAE
-735 GTIGELWR
+735 GTVGELWR
-743 QLHQLFEQPIPAFV
+743 QLHQLFEQPIPACV

-763 SSVAV
+763 SAVAV
-768 DKTELVFP
+768 DKKESVASA
-776 VKKTV
+776 KKIV
-781 TPVKAV
+781 VPVKAV
-787 KEKAAQ
+787 EKKAA
-793 SLAAESLKPKTPKAV
+793 ETVKPKAAKVAVKKAV
-808 AKKTAK
+808 K
-814 PAAKPKAV
+814 PAAKPKA
-822 AVVADKEKTTA
+822 AMAGKEKTA
-833 AQTPI
+833 VVQAPI
-838 EKPLAPAKKPVAK
+838 KKILEPAKKTGPITQAASSVA
-851 QQELPVSAAQTVSA
+851 
-865 TADQAKAATQVSTDK
+865 
-880 LPEQAQ
+880 EQS
-886 AKETTA
+886 
-892 PVKAAVNKPE
+892 KP
-902 QPAIAAK
+902 AAK
-909 AAEVAQK
+909 TSPGKLQEQIQAE
-916 EKTTAVQAPVEKS
+916 EMTTPVEKAI
-929 TDSVKPQAASTQQ
+929 KNP
-942 TLATADQTKPAAQ
+942 
-955 VSVDKLPEQAQA
+955 
-967 KETTAPVKAAV
+967 
-978 KKSVQKPKGRQK
+978 VQKSKRRQK
-990 AKAKKQE
+990 AEAKKQE
-997 QLAATHE
+997 SSVWLPE
-1004 AKKDK
+1004 VNKEK

>member
-18 QALFKHLD
+18 QALLKHLGQLQ
-26 RLQHLQLDNLL
+26 RLQFDNLL
-37 TTSEQRY
+37 TASEPRY
-44 KTILAPMREGQLR
+44 QTMLAPVRAGQLR
-57 QPSPTECLEYWVDF
+57 QPSPAECFEYWVDF

-91 YERAGYPLLLKF
+91 YEAAGYPLLLKF

-112 DLPCPVNYS
+112 DLLRPVNYS

-126 PEADQPVDKERAPVI
+126 PETEQPNNSERAPVI

-185 TLHDIG
+185 TLHDVG
-191 AAQARFLEEVT
+191 VAQAGFLEEVIR
-202 HRHPSAGKP
+202 RHPDAAKP
-211 IVIGNCQA
+211 IVMGNCQA

-250 EGRNPMRYSGGL
+250 EGNNPMRYSGGL

-282 AWLVSNFEG
+282 AWLVSNFEA

-404 IYLKHASVGHLGIF
+404 IYLKHANVGHLGIF
-418 VSGAIAR
+418 VSGAVAR
-425 REHRELLDAN
+425 REHRELLDAS
-435 EAIALLAPGLY
+435 EAIGLLAPGLY
-446 EMIIEDVPVTDES
+446 EMIIEDVPVTNES
-459 EPSYDVYFEPRRIVD
+459 EPSYEVYFERRRITD
-474 ILCDDNSERERDDE
+474 ILSDDNSERERDDE
-488 REFAMVNHVSQV
+488 REFAMVNQVSQV
-500 NSTLYELFV
+500 NSTLYESFV
-509 RPWMSPAIN
+509 RPWMIPAMN

-535 YFHSSLNPSFSWLAG
+535 YFHSSLNPIFSWLAG
-550 STPLVRANR
+550 SAPVVRANR
-559 QEVSADN
+559 QPVSPNN

-571 QESFSTL
+571 QESFSNL
-578 VEAQL
+578 VETQL
-583 NIFRDVRGAS
+583 NAFRDVRDSS
-593 QEMKFHRVYGAL
+593 QEMKFHTVYGGL

-620 SQLEDHNVTEDL
+620 AQLQDEKVTEHL

-652 GHESGKYSKG
+652 GHESGKFSKG
-662 RVHQLAEKSRSV
+662 RVQQMAEKSRSL
-674 MQEFDMDFSNIREI
+674 MKGFDTDFSNVRQI

-709 LLVDNEKRKV
+709 LLVDNEQRKV
-719 LLDTVIKL
+719 VLATVMEM
-727 VPELLIAE
+727 VPELLTAE
-735 GTIGELWR
+735 GTVGELWR
-743 QLHQLFEQPIPAFV
+743 QLHQLLELPVPAVV

-768 DKTELVFP
+768 EKAEAVTP

-781 TPVKAV
+781 APVKTV
-787 KEKAAQ
+787 EKKV
-793 SLAAESLKPKTPKAV
+793 AESVKPKTVKTA
-808 AKKTAK
+808 AKKVTK
-814 PAAKPKAV
+814 PAAKPKAAVKKPVQPAV
-822 AVVADKEKTTA
+822 APTPKAAVAAQKDKTTAVQTPVEKTTESVKP
-833 AQTPI
+833 QT
-838 EKPLAPAKKPVAK
+838 ASQ
-851 QQELPVSAAQTVSA
+851 QQELPVSATQAVSPK
-865 TADQAKAATQVSTDK
+865 ADQTQPAAKAAADK
-880 LPEQAQ
+880 LPEPAQVEETPALVKTAVKKPVQKSKRRQKAQ
-886 AKETTA
+886 AK
-892 PVKAAVNKPE
+892 K
-902 QPAIAAK
+902 Q
-909 AAEVAQK
+909 Q
-916 EKTTAVQAPVEKS
+916 S
-929 TDSVKPQAASTQQ
+929 AST
-942 TLATADQTKPAAQ
+942 A
-955 VSVDKLPEQAQA
+955 
-967 KETTAPVKAAV
+967 
-978 KKSVQKPKGRQK
+978 
-990 AKAKKQE
+990 
-997 QLAATHE
+997 E
-1004 AKKDK
+1004 AKKDV